1 VPYPPIEPYESGMP
15 DTGDGNF
22 VYWQTCGNP
31 RGVLGRSHERCG
43 APPEWACGPA
53 APSGA
58 DGGAQQDRHGHIVSC
73 CISPAGVHDNMI
85 GGG

>member
-1 VPYPPIEPYESGMP
+1 MPYPPIEPYESGML

-22 VYWQTCGNP
+22 VYGETCGNP
-31 RGVLGRSHERCG
+31 RGVLSRSHERCG

-58 DGGAQQDRHGHIVSC
+58 DGGARSKIGTAISSRAVSLRQAC
-73 CISPAGVHDNMI
+73 MTT
-85 GGG
+85 